1 MGYLELL
8 LIAVGLSADAFAVSL
23 CKGLCMKKI
32 NYSHAFIIALFFSF
46 FQAAMPLLGWVAGRQ
61 FRQHI
66 ESFDHWIAFS
76 LLALIGLKM
85 LADAQKKNENPPE
98 CAVRLDIR
106 ELLILS
112 VATSIDALAVG
123 VTLSFLEVQILPAV
137 SLIGLT
143 TLFLSFIGVC
153 IGSRFGVRFRQKA
166 ELAGGLILIFI
177 GLKILFDHL
186 GVLS

>member
-32 NYSHAFIIALFFSF
+32 NYRHAFIIALFFGF
-46 FQAAMPLLGWVAGRQ
+46 FQAAMPVLGWAAGRQ
-61 FRQHI
+61 FRHHI
-66 ESFDHWIAFS
+66 ESFDHWVAFA

-85 LADAQKKNENPPE
+85 LADARKASQSPPE
-98 CAVRLDIR
+98 CAIRLNIR
-106 ELLILS
+106 ELLLLS

-123 VTLSFLEVQILPAV
+123 VTLSFLQVQILPAV
-137 SLIGLT
+137 TLIGLT
-143 TLFLSFIGVC
+143 TLLLSFIGVC

-186 GVLS
+186 GGLS